1 MGERAGRVGDAL
13 RVRLDFGYDGTGF
26 HGWAAQPG
34 LRSVE
39 GELSAALAQVLRLP
53 PVRLTVAG
61 RTDAGVHATGAVA
74 HVDVPR
80 EAWERLPGRSDR
92 TPEQALPVRLAGVLP
107 AEIVVRSAREVP
119 AAFDARF
126 SALWRRYE
134 YRLCDR
140 PQLLD
145 PRRRGD
151 TVVVR
156 RPIDVARAH
165 RGAQSLPG
173 LHDFAAFCKPRERA
187 TTIRTL
193 LEYSWRRP
201 AADGLVVAT
210 VVADAFCH
218 SMVRSLIGAVLPV
231 AWGERQPDWPA
242 RVRSGRSRDPRVT
255 VMPPHGLCLT
265 WVEYPPDEA
274 LAERNRLART
284 RREPLSDDPQVRRS
298 WGDADGRC

>member
-1 MGERAGRVGDAL
+1 MTEPAPEVTEPL

-39 GELSAALAQVLRLP
+39 GELSAGLARVLRLET
-53 PVRLTVAG
+53 VRLTVAG

-74 HVDVPR
+74 HLDVPSD
-80 EAWERLPGRSDR
+80 AWGRLPGRSGR
-92 TPEQALPVRLAGVLP
+92 TPEQALSVRLAGVLP
-107 AEIVVRSAREVP
+107 TDIVVRRARLVP
-119 AAFDARF
+119 TVFNARF

-140 PQLLD
+140 PELLD

-156 RPIDVARAH
+156 HPIDVPLAH
-165 RGAQSLPG
+165 RGAQTLLG
-173 LHDFAAFCKPRERA
+173 LHDFAAFCKPREGA
-187 TTIRTL
+187 TTVRSL

-201 AADGLVVAT
+201 AEGLVVAT

-218 SMVRSLIGAVLPV
+218 SMVRALIGGILPV
-231 AWGERQPDWPA
+231 ASGARPPDWPKQVLAGA
-242 RVRSGRSRDPRVT
+242 RRDSRVT
-255 VMPPHGLCLT
+255 VMPAHGLCL
-265 WVEYPPDEA
+265 VAVGYPPDA
-274 LAERNRLART
+274 DLLERNRVSRT
-284 RREPLSDDPQVRRS
+284 RRDAQPIDCGRHLTPGEPRNL
-298 WGDADGRC
+298 